1 MTRLQLVPVWTD
13 AHSYDLARG
22 GESNSVHQTG
32 ASIQLEHPGFEPPR
46 GLGHGHG
53 LDLGVGL
60 GLGLGLGVDHGLGV
74 GLALSLDLDRDASW
88 TAA

>member
-13 AHSYDLARG
+13 AHSCDLARG

-46 GLGHGHG
+46 GLGPDLGHG
-53 LDLGVGL
+53 LGAGL
-60 GLGLGLGVDHGLGV
+60 GAGLGH

>member
-13 AHSYDLARG
+13 AHSCDLARG

-46 GLGHGHG
+46 GHG
-53 LDLGVGL
+53 LGLGVGL
-60 GLGLGLGVDHGLGV
+60 GVGLGAGLGAGLGH